1 LGTGDSPSFSGAT
14 IGSGTFSV
22 NGVSVGRGGGGISTN
37 TAVGSEAL
45 AANTTGVQNTAIG
58 QNAASSHT
66 TGTGNVAVGRSA
78 LAANTTSNSNVA
90 VGAAALVSNTGGTNV
105 AIGQNALGNNTTG
118 STNTA
123 AGNIAGR
130 FIADGSTANAVTTN
144 SVYLGNDTRALASGQ
159 TNQIVIGHQA
169 VGAGSNSVTLGN
181 DSVTLTQLK
190 GNVVVQRGAQD
201 TTNFERLGM
210 RWDGFDAKIGTSK
223 GGTGGPRDLVF
234 EADGTE
240 RLRVTAAGEL
250 RTSSTLYFSATEDF
264 ATRRNLTNLDFV
276 LPSGGTGSFRF
287 RNGLSGHIPFLIN
300 QSGNVGINTQSP
312 SHRLDVVGSI
322 RASQP
327 IIFPTYTVATAPV
340 GASYIGGMIYV
351 SDEAGGPT
359 MAFYDGT
366 NWRRV
371 QDRAIISLPA

>member
-1 LGTGDSPSFSGAT
+1 MSKLPLETATNAEKLGIRATLGLGTEDLPTLRGLSLARDASNS
-14 IGSGTFSV
+14 
-22 NGVSVGRGGGGISTN
+22 VSVE
-37 TAVGSEAL
+37 VG
-45 AANTTGVQNTAIG
+45 T
-58 QNAASSHT
+58 
-66 TGTGNVAVGRSA
+66 TGNVISTYVGTQPGVQH
-78 LAANTTSNSNVA
+78 LATRDGTFAFEVRNTST
-90 VGAAALVSNTGGTNV
+90 
-105 AIGQNALGNNTTG
+105 GNN
-118 STNTA
+118 
-123 AGNIAGR
+123 
-130 FIADGSTANAVTTN
+130 ANAVII
-144 SVYLGNDTRALASGQ
+144 AQ
-159 TNQIVIGHQA
+159 
-169 VGAGSNSVTLGN
+169 TLGLGDAYTRYTIPSGSWTAGLDN
-181 DSVTLTQLK
+181 SDADKYKIGVGSTVNLETWFEISATGASRFFGSVDLQRTSDS
-190 GNVVVQRGAQD
+190 
-201 TTNFERLGM
+201 TNFERLGM
-210 RWDGFDAKIGTSK
+210 RWDGFDAKIGTTK